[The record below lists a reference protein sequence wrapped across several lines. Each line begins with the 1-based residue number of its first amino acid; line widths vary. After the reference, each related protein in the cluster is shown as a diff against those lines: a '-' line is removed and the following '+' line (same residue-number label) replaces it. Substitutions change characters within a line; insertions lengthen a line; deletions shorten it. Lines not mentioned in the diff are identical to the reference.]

1 MTSRNSFGIISSRS
15 PLCSS
20 QLAAGSILAC
30 CDYRAHEL
38 RVLTALL
45 VSPPLLA
52 GGRQDEGDAGA

>member
-38 RVLTALL
+38 RVLTVPAT
-45 VSPPLLA
+45 A
-52 GGRQDEGDAGA
+52 GRWTPG